1 MGAEKKSGRT
11 MTYAQRATE
20 YAKQVVAGEIISC
33 AHVINACKR
42 HLSDLEHANTD
53 DFPYVFN
60 PLMSD
65 SDGVE
70 YEPVERVCYFIEQL
84 PHVKG
89 KWAREKKNI
98 KMEPWQIFI
107 IASVMGWIN
116 VNTGMRRFKT
126 CYVEVPRKNA
136 KTTLAAG
143 LALYLEVRDDEAGAE
158 VYSAATTA
166 DQAKISFDIAKQMVE
181 KSKGMQIR
189 FGVKAFTHSIVVA
202 RTGSSFKYL
211 SSDSHGLDGLN
222 ISAAIIDE
230 LHAHKTRDV
239 FDVVETGTGSREQ
252 PIIFV
257 ITTAG
262 SNRAGICY
270 EQRIYTLKLLN
281 GTVQD
286 ETYFGIVFTLD
297 EKDDWTDE
305 KVWIKANPNYG
316 VSVFPEDIQ
325 RKCKK
330 ATQVASAQNNFKT
343 KHLNVW
349 VNADVAWMDMQ
360 NWDSCVDLE
369 LNLDQFHGESV
380 IEAIDLASKIDI
392 AAKMSLFQ
400 RMIDGKRHFYVFGKY
415 YLPEETVQTSTN
427 DFYDGWVK
435 DGWLTATEGN
445 IIDFGVIEDDLREDK
460 NLFQIEEVP
469 YDPFQATQLSTRMM
483 AEGFPMVQ
491 MGATVKNFSEPMKE
505 LDAIVRDGRLHHNGD
520 PVLAWMISNV
530 VCHTDAKENIFPR
543 KERSENK
550 IDGSVALI
558 MAIGRAITREIES
571 GSVYSKRGIISLD

>member
-1 MGAEKKSGRT
+1 
-11 MTYAQRATE
+11 MTYSQRATD
-20 YAKQVVAGEIISC
+20 YAKQVVAGEIVSC

-42 HLSDLEHANTD
+42 HLSDLERANTD
-53 DFPYVFN
+53 GFPFAFN

-65 SDGVE
+65 SDGVQ
-70 YEPVERVCYFIEQL
+70 YEPAERVCYFIEQL

-89 KWAREKKNI
+89 KWAREKKKI

-107 IASVMGWIN
+107 IVSVMGWIN

-143 LALYLEVRDDEAGAE
+143 LALYLEIRDDEAGAE

-202 RTGSSFKYL
+202 RTASSFKYL

-222 ISAAIIDE
+222 ISAAIVDE

-270 EQRIYTLKLLN
+270 EQRIYVTKLLN
-281 GTVQD
+281 RSVED
-286 ETYFGIVFTLD
+286 ETYFGIIFTLD

-360 NWDSCVDLE
+360 NWDSCADPELE
-369 LNLDQFHGESV
+369 LEQFHGESV

-400 RMIDGKRHFYVFGKY
+400 RVIDGKPHFYVFGKY

-460 NLFQIEEVP
+460 NHFQIEEVP

-505 LDAIVRDGRLHHNGD
+505 LEAIVKDGRLHHNGD

-543 KERSENK
+543 KERAENK
-550 IDGSVALI
+550 IDGPVALI